1 MDTVTLRLSDLVQVR
16 DSLNSSYYHN
26 LALDMADS
34 YRKLNRQNR
43 GSAMTLALQASLEK
57 VNEYLDAAG
66 STPDPEQ
73 TDVPS

>member
-1 MDTVTLRLSDLVQVR
+1 MDTVSVRLSDLIQVR

-43 GSAMTLALQASLEK
+43 GSPMTLALQAALAK
-57 VNEYLDAAG
+57 TNEYLDAADAN
-66 STPDPEQ
+66 SEP
-73 TDVPS
+73 TDVPA